1 MLANLFGKLF
11 SGVAASTI
19 ARSVCLILALF
30 NQVMSATGHPV
41 LPIDNATVETWVS
54 LTITIVVSVIDWWK
68 NNSFTPN
75 AIAADDYKKQL
86 DSGIISK

>member
-1 MLANLFGKLF
+1 MFSKIFNNLFG
-11 SGVAASTI
+11 GVASSTI
-19 ARSVCLILALF
+19 ARTICFFLALF
-30 NQVMSATGHPV
+30 NQIMSSTGHAV
-41 LPIDNATVETWVS
+41 LPIDNATIETWVS
-54 LTITIVVSVIDWWK
+54 LTITIVVAVINWWK